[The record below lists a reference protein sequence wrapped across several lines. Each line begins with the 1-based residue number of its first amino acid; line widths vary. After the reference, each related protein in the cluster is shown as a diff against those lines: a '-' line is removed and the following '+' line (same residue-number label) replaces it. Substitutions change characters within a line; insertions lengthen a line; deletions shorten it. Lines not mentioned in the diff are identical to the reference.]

1 MQYAI
6 AVDVLIF
13 VLEYCVATLDN
24 VYAVVY
30 NYAVAPHGY
39 CAERISGVVFTD
51 WKVAAATTAE
61 DEQQQKNYCTFH
73 CFTSLLLVPKNIS
86 ASIFLR
92 RTRPG
97 SLFFLPSALP

>member
-1 MQYAI
+1 VLYAV

-13 VLEYCVATLDN
+13 VLEYGVATFDN

-51 WKVAAATTAE
+51 WKVSASAAVE
-61 DEQQQKNYCTFH
+61 DEQQCKNYYCSH
-73 CFTSLLLVPKNIS
+73 CFTSLL
-86 ASIFLR
+86 
-92 RTRPG
+92 
-97 SLFFLPSALP
+97 

>member
-1 MQYAI
+1 MAFF
-6 AVDVLIF
+6 AFFNVTDT
-13 VLEYCVATLDN
+13 LEGFCASLARFSYRFP
-24 VYAVVY
+24 
-30 NYAVAPHGY
+30 NYAVAPHAY

-51 WKVAAATTAE
+51 WKVSASATAE
-61 DEQQQKNYCTFH
+61 DEQQQKNYCSSH

-92 RTRPG
+92 RTSPG